1 MCCNQRKG
9 NNAAQPLTCEETNA
23 MQKLYSRVGPSGS
36 GKTTLM
42 DELVRRNPDFL
53 PVKSVTTRQPRNT
66 AEPNYR
72 FVTEEAFNS
81 ELKAGNFLEWS
92 TYAGNRYGTASSDI
106 DAILNFGKNAVKAMD
121 ISGAKAVKERF
132 GDRCMTVFIQRSRD
146 SVIRSILDRK
156 TADADIIARLAS
168 LDREDKNKEF
178 CDVILENT
186 EGVDELY
193 NNFIQ
198 KCFNFQ

>member
-1 MCCNQRKG
+1 
-9 NNAAQPLTCEETNA
+9 
-23 MQKLYSRVGPSGS
+23 MQKIYILVGPSGS

-42 DELVRRNPDFL
+42 DELAKRNPDFL
-53 PVKSVTTRQPRNT
+53 PVKSVTTRQPRDVS
-66 AEPNYR
+66 EPNYR
-72 FVTEEAFNS
+72 FISDEKFNS

-106 DAILNFGKNAVKAMD
+106 EAVLNSRKNAVKAMD
-121 ISGAKAVKERF
+121 INGAKAAKERF
-132 GDRCMTVFIQRSRD
+132 GDRCVTVFIQRPRD

-156 TADADIIARLAS
+156 TADADIIARIAS
-168 LDREDKNKEF
+168 LDREDKNKDF

-193 NNFIQ
+193 WNFMQ
-198 KCFNFQ
+198 KCSDFQ